1 MLNLYLDVFKCL
13 NRRKVKYVVIG
24 GVAAVVHGVPRTT
37 FDLDLLIEA
46 TLENAT
52 RLLKAFEDAG
62 LMTASLTTA
71 ERLLAH
77 EITIFRDWL
86 QIDVQTHTPGLR
98 FSTAWKNRRKVRA
111 KGTAIPLASRNDLIR
126 SKRAAG
132 RPIDLEDIRLLN
144 LTMDRSQH
152 PPSRKPRGD
161 GQSATE

>member
-46 TLENAT
+46 TPVNAT
-52 RLLKAFEDAG
+52 RLLLALGDAG
-62 LMTASLTTA
+62 LMTATLTTA

-86 QIDVQTHTPGLR
+86 QVDIQTRTPGLR

-111 KGTAIPLASRNDLIR
+111 SGTSIPFASRNDLIR

-144 LTMDRSQH
+144 LKMDRSQQ
-152 PPSRKPRGD
+152 PTSRKPRGD
-161 GQSATE
+161 EQSATE

>member
-46 TLENAT
+46 TPNNAAG
-52 RLLKAFEDAG
+52 LLKAFEDAG
-62 LMTASLTTA
+62 LMTAALTTA

-86 QIDVQTHTPGLR
+86 QVDVQTRTPGLR
-98 FSTAWKNRRKVRA
+98 FPTAWKNRTNVRV
-111 KGTAIPLASRNDLIR
+111 KGTAIPFVSRNDLIR

-132 RPIDLEDIRLLN
+132 RTVDLEDVRLLE
-144 LTMDRSQH
+144 LARSRRR
-152 PPSRKPRGD
+152 PND
-161 GQSATE
+161 GEAQNTQ

>member
-52 RLLKAFEDAG
+52 
-62 LMTASLTTA
+62 
-71 ERLLAH
+71 
-77 EITIFRDWL
+77 
-86 QIDVQTHTPGLR
+86 PGLR

-111 KGTAIPLASRNDLIR
+111 KGTAIPLASRNDPIR